1 MSTIC
6 AASLEKT
13 SMALLQRMIADEKIG
28 FNYDFMGFS
37 EFENG
42 STTRA
47 RAELA
52 GFMLDGTMTA
62 RRVNF
67 KGTWGVTK
75 VKFPA
80 IVIGEKK
87 FVDQMKPE
95 LSVTMEKGFMRDQDE
110 DILGWM
116 VVDADYNKIFI
127 LRDDGNY
134 PANIDRL
141 EKFLKPFAG
150 QITQSRKKAA

>member
-1 MSTIC
+1 
-6 AASLEKT
+6 
-13 SMALLQRMIADEKIG
+13 MALLQRMIADKDIG
-28 FNYDFMGFS
+28 FNYDFMGFA

-52 GFMLDGTMTA
+52 GFMLDGKMTA
-62 RRVNF
+62 RRINF

-75 VKFPA
+75 VKFP
-80 IVIGEKK
+80 IILIGEKQ
-87 FVDQMKPE
+87 FIDQMKPE

-110 DILGWM
+110 TILGWM
-116 VVDADYNKIFI
+116 IVDTDYNKLFI
-127 LRDDGNY
+127 LRDDANY

-141 EKFLKPFAG
+141 EKFLKPFAD
-150 QITQSRKKAA
+150 QIADSRKEAA

>member
-1 MSTIC
+1 
-6 AASLEKT
+6 
-13 SMALLQRMIADEKIG
+13 MALLQRMIADEKIG
-28 FNYDFMGFS
+28 FNYDFMGS
-37 EFENG
+37 AEFENG

-52 GFMLDGTMTA
+52 GFMLDGMMTA
-62 RRVNF
+62 RRISF

-80 IVIGEKK
+80 IVIGEKN
-87 FVDQMKPE
+87 FIEQMKPE
-95 LSVTMEKGFMRDQDE
+95 LSVTMEKGFMRDKD
-110 DILGWM
+110 DTILGWM

-127 LRDDGNY
+127 LREDDNY

-141 EKFLKPFAG
+141 EKFLKPFAD
-150 QITQSRKKAA
+150 QIADARKKAA

>member
-1 MSTIC
+1 
-6 AASLEKT
+6 
-13 SMALLQRMIADEKIG
+13 MAHLQRMIADEKIG
-28 FNYDFMGFS
+28 FNYDYMGYA
-37 EFENG
+37 EFECG
-42 STTRA
+42 ATTRA
-47 RAELA
+47 RGELA
-52 GFMLDGTMTA
+52 GFMLDGQMTA

-80 IVIGEKK
+80 IVIGEKQ

-95 LSVTMEKGFMRDQDE
+95 LSVTMEKGFMRNQDE

-116 VVDADYNKIFI
+116 IVDKDYNKLFI
-127 LRDDGNY
+127 LRDDENY

-141 EKFLKPFAG
+141 EKFLKPFAD
-150 QITQSRKKAA
+150 QIAETRKEAA